1 MNDELTPSER
11 AALRAR
17 IVGGA
22 HDIKPVGAHRNAW
35 IAGSVAAAMVVAIA
49 GGAAVTSTLSAPEIA
64 TTPSPSAT
72 VTAAPVPVP
81 TPTAT
86 PTPTQEPVVL
96 PRGSAPFDGAC
107 DNAIDGAD
115 LDAAAGMKMGR
126 VGPDWIDSAATV
138 RGGIEC
144 LWYSSEEYSAAF
156 VEVGVFPDGQ
166 QPTNPA
172 LVQDPGCRDNYG
184 RLLCIRQGAA
194 EGMTAWVRVSSV
206 HGDVVSAGAD
216 RVLDAVLSRV
226 SRYPVGVAA
235 TALPTWWSAPDCA
248 RLAEV
253 IDAESLSLPDV
264 TVEKVDATSGRD
276 GACRIDAPSEDIYAS
291 WSATMSV
298 IGGGAVN
305 VPSIIAAGGQRTDVA
320 GAAEAYWVSW
330 HDGIDGGGSEVLAV
344 SDGENLLLVDV
355 PFNLLPAGGDLPRAT
370 TIAQKVLPLL

>member
-49 GGAAVTSTLSAPEIA
+49 GGVAVTSTLSAPEIA
-64 TTPSPSAT
+64 TTPSPSPT

-81 TPTAT
+81 TPTA
-86 PTPTQEPVVL
+86 TPTQEPVVL

-107 DNAIDGAD
+107 DNVIDGAD

-184 RLLCIRQGAA
+184 RLLCTRQGAA
-194 EGMTAWVRVSSV
+194 DGMNAWVRISSV
-206 HGDVVSAGAD
+206 RGTSSRRVRTVCSMPCSRGSAGI
-216 RVLDAVLSRV
+216 R
-226 SRYPVGVAA
+226 
-235 TALPTWWSAPDCA
+235 SAWRQRRFRPGGL
-248 RLAEV
+248 RR
-253 IDAESLSLPDV
+253 
-264 TVEKVDATSGRD
+264 TVRG
-276 GACRIDAPSEDIYAS
+276 
-291 WSATMSV
+291 W
-298 IGGGAVN
+298 
-305 VPSIIAAGGQRTDVA
+305 QRSST
-320 GAAEAYWVSW
+320 
-330 HDGIDGGGSEVLAV
+330 
-344 SDGENLLLVDV
+344 
-355 PFNLLPAGGDLPRAT
+355 PRACHF
-370 TIAQKVLPLL
+370 LM